1 MWIMARYYDGP
12 PAKSPQGAV
21 DYVGGHL
28 EDSKEVGALSRV
40 KGYLSRE
47 GLIEPV
53 IDPEP
58 WRRVGWDG
66 LGLPPPRLLR
76 NLCQGCDI
84 DGNKVTRQQVLFRAP
99 REIVISLPCELSE
112 ALQDDPESAHAVLHA
127 AAWANLETLEEG
139 CTRGRSGKG
148 RKVQP
153 DWVPAK
159 PLALN
164 YIHAQNRS
172 GEPDLHLHVY
182 IFPVVMARDDCR
194 AFDNGQHIAR
204 LSKLGGARDRVTQA
218 VVRASADRGYTVEIE
233 PSTAKGNEHNGARV
247 VCPDGRVIE
256 RGSVYRHRRAEI
268 LAAQEMRRELGLTP
282 LTHRE
287 VERVRRET
295 GEIPSALKGIRRKE
309 LLEAKLRGLGALDRE
324 GRILKGRDLLAAL
337 QVMEEGMAAA
347 QVSLQGLKRM
357 PHSKEAVTI
366 VMNRRVALGKAE
378 PEVMPDNFQARIR
391 WIAAYDQ
398 ALAMVATAP
407 AGLRTDNLSKK
418 VRDDLSKL
426 KRAGILLGR
435 KVNGRIVYTLSTEG
449 ETCLHQGQ
457 KDQNGAV
464 QAVNLLVGHAMAG
477 VATPALVRGRLES
490 IGIQVSPSDG
500 AFQIGTIGRV
510 VVAPDLMRET
520 GIQPD
525 TPAEADRAWWQRW
538 WDRRHD
544 LPELLKQAILTPA
557 EWTARWSTA
566 AAAAAATVVRGQMAK
581 AKQRMKDLTAG
592 ESAASEETLGVFLDQ
607 EMAPSRLARAP
618 VPSQRGPERQVGR

>member
-28 EDSKEVGALSRV
+28 EDSKEVGALCKV

-84 DGNKVTRQQVLFRAP
+84 DGNKITRQQVLFRAP

-112 ALQDDPESAHAVLHA
+112 ALQDDPESAHAVLQA
-127 AAWANLETLEEG
+127 AAMANLETLEEG

-148 RKVQP
+148 RTVQP

-164 YIHAQNRS
+164 YLHAQNRS

-182 IFPVVMARDDCR
+182 IFPVVLAKDDFR
-194 AFDNGQHIAR
+194 AFDNGLHIAR
-204 LSKLGGARDRVTQA
+204 FSQPGGARDRVTQA
-218 VVRASADRGYTVEIE
+218 VVRASADRGYIVEIE
-233 PSTAKGNEHNGARV
+233 PSTAIGNEHNGARV

-309 LLEAKLRGLGALDRE
+309 LLEAKLRGLGALDPL
-324 GRILKGRDLLAAL
+324 GRIMEGPALTTAL

-347 QVSLQGLKRM
+347 QVSLQDLKRL

-366 VMNRRVALGKAE
+366 VMKRRMALGKAE

-398 ALAMVATAP
+398 ALTMVASAP
-407 AGLRTDNLSKK
+407 DGLRTDNLSKK

-426 KRAGILLGR
+426 KRAGILLGG
-435 KVNGRIVYTLSTEG
+435 KVHGRMVYTLSPEG
-449 ETCLHQGQ
+449 EARFHRGQ
-457 KDQNGAV
+457 KDQYEAV
-464 QAVNLLVGHAMAG
+464 QAVNYLVGHAMTGAPS
-477 VATPALVRGRLES
+477 PARVRGRLES
-490 IGIQVSPSDG
+490 IGIQVSPSVG

-510 VVAPDLMRET
+510 VVSPDLMRET
-520 GIQPD
+520 GIQLE
-525 TPAEADRAWWQRW
+525 TPAEADRPWWQRW

-544 LPELLKQAILTPA
+544 LPDLLKQAILTPA
-557 EWTARWSTA
+557 EWTARWSIA
-566 AAAAAATVVRGQMAK
+566 AATAAATVIGEQMAK
-581 AKQRMKDLTAG
+581 AKQRMEDRAAG
-592 ESAASEETLGVFLDQ
+592 THAAADETLEVFVDQ
-607 EMAPSRLARAP
+607 AKAPSKIVRAH
-618 VPSQRGPERQVGR
+618 VQSQRGPENQKEK